1 MKKIFMILSLL
12 FVMQPAIAQTVHVQ
26 TTRDFST
33 ENPPKTMSVLLLDD
47 LVLNETLTVPNGS
60 LLYGNVID
68 VVDPKR
74 LKRDATFSFEFK
86 SYRTTAGE
94 NHNLEQPCIGKYTTK
109 LNKAQIAK
117 SAALTVGNHF
127 VEGLSIGYS
136 AIEGAVKNEKGNRFK
151 SSASAAYEKT
161 PFSYVRKGGEIVIE
175 KDNIFLLNFKT
186 KKSSDE
192 EIEE

>member
-1 MKKIFMILSLL
+1 MKKIFMILALL

-33 ENPPKTMSVLLLDD
+33 ENPPKSMSVLLLDN

-60 LLYGNVID
+60 LLYGDVID

-74 LKRDATFSFEFK
+74 LKRDATFSFELK

-94 NHNLEQPCIGKYTTK
+94 NHNLEQPYIGKYTTK

-161 PFSYVRKGGEIVIE
+161 PFSYVRKGGEIVIK